1 MRGWWAV
8 EVAAR
13 WRFEGDERAGT
24 RGEARTKRHEWARKR
39 HLDADEAVNL
49 SEVVLQ
55 GERKVNR
62 CRQRKEKRG

>member
-1 MRGWWAV
+1 MRRHTRSDLRGWWGV

-49 SEVVLQ
+49 SEVVL
-55 GERKVNR
+55 
-62 CRQRKEKRG
+62 